1 MRYTVTFE
9 LPRVNSIVERE
20 TDDGIEAYAW
30 ELLKDRTLGD
40 LFAGQTLRGV
50 VVRQGELALS
60 AATGADDETTDTDNG
75 TGD

>member
-20 TDDGIEAYAW
+20 TDEGIEVSAW

-40 LFAGQTLRGV
+40 LFQGQTVRGL
-50 VVRQGELALS
+50 VVRQSELSLS
-60 AATGADDETTDTDNG
+60 AAEESADG
-75 TGD
+75 GDDGVAASD